1 MVQRPGALGVYQGVE
16 VGIGFVQQLLSPE
29 VVEPQQPVRL
39 VEPVFPQQGR
49 SEGLGGGE
57 EPVVG
62 HRHIGR
68 VEHPLELVL
77 VIEGLGKGEDVPVAL
92 RRGADNHLGGL
103 PRRGEAG
110 GVAEPG
116 QLPPAGLNAIPDL
129 GHGGQDGGLGLVG
142 RQAAQALLAGQLDVD
157 GQAVGQQAQPPGE
170 EGVGPRDGL
179 GVDIAAEAV
188 LLPQQAQGL
197 DHGLGGAVG
206 AAPHGGGEEESLD
219 VVAPVKADGELRQ
232 LPWGEGGPA
241 HIAGAAVDAV
251 GAVVDAPVGKQHLEQ
266 GDAPAVGGEG
276 VAASGGQGAP
286 QAAGPARPIQP
297 AGGARRVVLGRVG
310 QDGQLVQQLHTAAP
324 FPFSLALLYIEHLFQ
339 SRGG

>member
-1 MVQRPGALGVYQGVE
+1 M
-16 VGIGFVQQLLSPE
+16 
-29 VVEPQQPVRL
+29 
-39 VEPVFPQQGR
+39 
-49 SEGLGGGE
+49 
-57 EPVVG
+57 
-62 HRHIGR
+62 
-68 VEHPLELVL
+68 
-77 VIEGLGKGEDVPVAL
+77 
-92 RRGADNHLGGL
+92 
-103 PRRGEAG
+103 
-110 GVAEPG
+110 AEPG

-142 RQAAQALLAGQLDVD
+142 RQAAQTLLAGQLDVDGQAVGQQAQPPGEEGVGPRDGRGQDGGLGLVGRQAAQTLLAGQLDVD

-179 GVDIAAEAV
+179 GVDIAVEAV
-188 LLPQQAQGL
+188 LLPQQAQGF

-219 VVAPVKADGELRQ
+219 VVAPVKADGQLRQ
-232 LPWGEGGPA
+232 LPGGEGRPA
-241 HIAGAAVDAV
+241 HVAGAAVDAV
-251 GAVVDAPVGKQHLEQ
+251 GAVVDAPVGEQHLEQ

-286 QAAGPARPIQP
+286 QAAGPARPVQP

-310 QDGQLVQQLHTAAP
+310 QNGQLVQQLHTAAP
-324 FPFSLALLYIEHLFQ
+324 SPFCLASLYIKHLFQ